1 MDAPKPTMDATKRVS
16 DMILILERFSQVL
29 EEENAFLRDRKVD
42 EMKALL
48 EDKAALSRVYESRA
62 RGLLEHGEELPTVDP
77 QLRERLKE
85 LNAKANALVAENAK
99 LLKVAIEVQKR
110 VVEVI
115 RVAVKEAQIGPK
127 TYSKSGGTSKRDDR
141 RPAPP
146 MAINKSL

>member
-1 MDAPKPTMDATKRVS
+1 MNAPKPAMDATKRVS
-16 DMILILERFSQVL
+16 DMIVILERFAQIL

-42 EMKALL
+42 EVKALL

-62 RGLLEHGEELPTVDP
+62 RGLLEHGDELPRVDAK
-77 QLRERLKE
+77 LRERLKE
-85 LNAKANALVAENAK
+85 LNAQADVLVAENAK

-127 TYSKSGGTSKRDDR
+127 TYSKSGGTTKRNDR